1 MHAIVIGAGMG
12 GLFQAKVLAESCSKI
27 TVLERDKLS
36 NDLAARRGVPQANHN
51 HVLVLGGY
59 RAAVEIFP
67 GLDQSLVANGALA
80 VDWYRD
86 LKMYRNDGWRP
97 RYVSGAAGITSNRV
111 TLEKTVRAEL
121 SKTQVEIIDDCE
133 VQGLLHD
140 AKQNR
145 ITGVAYSKNNES
157 HELACELV
165 VDTSGRNG
173 GSRNWLSALDYPPP
187 WETRV
192 DPLCSYSTRW
202 YSQLSPSQR
211 DWKLF
216 KVAVNQDYGRVAS
229 IVQTQVDEWV
239 VTLQG
244 FLGDYP
250 PADEA
255 GFLEFARSL
264 PVSDVYDAIKHA
276 VPKSPIFPYRR
287 MHNVWKHY
295 ERARK
300 WPENYIVAGDANCI
314 LNPAY
319 GLGMATAI
327 KSAQLTGAVLRKDGL
342 KAGFSRHYQKCLA
355 KTLVAP
361 WLITTEEP
369 LWYRSDFLPF
379 GGFAYDLQTKYY
391 KLISKAANRDEKIWD
406 ILQEVLQLARPARDL
421 LRPSILARALK
432 HAHVFS

>member
-1 MHAIVIGAGMG
+1 MHAVVIGAGMG
-12 GLFQAKVLAESCSKI
+12 GLFQAKVLTEAFSKV
-27 TVLERDKLS
+27 TVLERDTLS
-36 NDLAARRGVPQANHN
+36 NDLATRRGVPQANHN

-67 GLDQSLVANGALA
+67 GLVQSLIANGALA

-133 VQGLLHD
+133 VQGLLRD
-140 AKQNR
+140 ADRNC
-145 ITGVAYSKNNES
+145 ITGVAYSKQNKS
-157 HELACELV
+157 HTLECNLV
-165 VDTSGRNG
+165 VDTSGRSG
-173 GSRNWLSALDYPPP
+173 GSRKWLSDLDYPPP
-187 WETRV
+187 WETFV

-202 YSQLSPSQR
+202 YSKLSPGQY

-216 KVAVNQDYGRVAS
+216 KVAENRDYGRVAS

-250 PADEA
+250 PFEET

-264 PVSDVYDAIKHA
+264 PVSDVYDAIKYA
-276 VPKSPIFPYRR
+276 VPKSTIFPYRR
-287 MHNVWKHY
+287 MQNVWKHY
-295 ERARK
+295 ERVRK

-319 GLGMATAI
+319 GLGMAAAI
-327 KSAQLTGAVLRKDGL
+327 KSAQLTGALLRKDGL
-342 KAGFSRHYQKCLA
+342 RAGFSKRYQKRLA
-355 KTLVAP
+355 KTMVAP

-369 LWYRSDFLPF
+369 LWYRSDFLPI
-379 GGFAYDLQTKYY
+379 GGLAYDMQKNYY
-391 KLISKAANRDEKIWD
+391 KLISKAANSDEKIWD
-406 ILQEVLQLARPARDL
+406 LLQEVLQLARPASDL

-432 HAHVFS
+432 HARGFT

>member
-12 GLFQAKVLAESCSKI
+12 GLFQAKVLTDSFSKV
-27 TVLERDKLS
+27 TVLERDTLS
-36 NDLAARRGVPQANHN
+36 NDLATRRGVPQANHN

-80 VDWYRD
+80 VDWYKD

-97 RYVSGAAGITSNRV
+97 RYVSGAAGVTSNRV

-121 SKTQVEIIDDCE
+121 SKTQVEIIDNCE
-133 VQGLLHD
+133 VQALLHD
-140 AKQNR
+140 AEQSR
-145 ITGVAYSKNNES
+145 ITGVAYRRHDET
-157 HELACELV
+157 HELTCDLV
-165 VDTSGRNG
+165 VDTSGRSG
-173 GSRNWLSALDYPPP
+173 GSRKWLSELNYPPP
-187 WETRV
+187 WETLV

-202 YSQLSPSQR
+202 YSQLSPGEY

-216 KVAVNQDYGRVAS
+216 KVAENKDYGRVAS
-229 IVQTQVDEWV
+229 IVQTQADEWV

-250 PADEA
+250 PSDEA
-255 GFLEFARSL
+255 GFLDFARSF

-276 VPKSPIFPYRR
+276 VPKSSIFPYRR
-287 MHNVWKHY
+287 MHNTWRHY
-295 ERARK
+295 ERVRK

-319 GLGMATAI
+319 GLGMAAAI
-327 KSAQLTGAVLRKDGL
+327 KSAQLTGDLLNEHGL
-342 KAGFSRHYQKCLA
+342 AAGFSRRYQTLLA
-355 KTLVAP
+355 KTMVAP

-369 LWYRSDFLPF
+369 LWYRSDFLPI
-379 GGFAYDLQTKYY
+379 GGFAYQVQKNYY
-391 KLISKAANRDEKIWD
+391 QLLSKAANRDEKIWD
-406 ILQEVLQLARPARDL
+406 LLQEVLQLARPASDL
-421 LRPSILARALK
+421 LKPSILARALK
-432 HAHVFS
+432 HARAGA